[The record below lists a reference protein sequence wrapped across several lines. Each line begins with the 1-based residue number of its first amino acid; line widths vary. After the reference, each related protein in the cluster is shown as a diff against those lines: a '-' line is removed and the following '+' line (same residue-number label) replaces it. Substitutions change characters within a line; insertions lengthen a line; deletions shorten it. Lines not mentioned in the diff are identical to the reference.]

1 MRFRRSALFFSLVV
15 CCFALICLPGCGKK
29 KAVVKGKIS
38 FMKQP
43 LTAGTIAFVDAGGRS
58 GSGIIKSTGEYV
70 VNDAPVGDV
79 TVTVT
84 TPPAPRGPAGMM
96 KPPPGTSMPKEMLP
110 PGYEESKAVRPVP
123 VPEKY
128 GKVET
133 STLKYTVQPGSQDKD
148 FDLTP

>member
-1 MRFRRSALFFSLVV
+1 MRFRHPALFFSLVV
-15 CCFALICLPGCGKK
+15 CCFALACLPGCGKR

-43 LTAGTIAFVDAGGRS
+43 LTGGTIAFVDSGGRT
-58 GSGIIKSTGEYV
+58 GTGVIKSTGEYV

-79 TVTVT
+79 TVTVS
-84 TPPAPRGPAGMM
+84 TPPAPRGPVGMT
-96 KPPPGTSMPKEMLP
+96 KPPPGMSMPKEMQP
-110 PGYEESKAVRPVP
+110 PGYEEGKPVRIVS

-128 GKVET
+128 NKAES
-133 STLKYTVQPGSQDKD
+133 STLKYTVQPGSQEKD